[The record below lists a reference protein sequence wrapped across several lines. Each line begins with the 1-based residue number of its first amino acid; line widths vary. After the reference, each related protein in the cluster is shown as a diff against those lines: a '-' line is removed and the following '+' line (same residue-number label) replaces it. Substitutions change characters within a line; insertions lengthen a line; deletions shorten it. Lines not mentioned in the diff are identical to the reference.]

1 LVNLLKII
9 EAGDMVTTSKIADRN
24 MDPFELQNRF
34 SGGGGEEYDDENQ
47 LLNSSSDRKL
57 FKFDDFDPFIQ
68 KLPQREIDLIE
79 MYYKEDKKQK
89 EIAEF
94 FGVTQGAISHRL
106 SRAEKRLDF
115 LKKMPK
121 LTGGDLKYI
130 VQKYFSVFEIDLLN
144 FMIQTTCQ
152 SKTAEL
158 LNKKYKFQGKSM
170 MTQIKVRHKFD
181 RYIDKM
187 KKLKRTHKELGDC
200 YKLAQYIKNNLY
212 MLHEVIL
219 PHFDKGY
226 RHRYI
231 NKIT

>member
-1 LVNLLKII
+1 
-9 EAGDMVTTSKIADRN
+9 MVTTGKIADRN

-34 SGGGGEEYDDENQ
+34 SGEESDDESQ
-47 LLNSSSDRKL
+47 LLSSGNDRKL
-57 FKFDDFDPFIQ
+57 FRFDDFDPFIQ

-121 LTGGDLKYI
+121 LTDDLKCI
-130 VQKYFSVFEIDLLN
+130 VQKYFSVFEIDLIN

-158 LNKKYKFQGKSM
+158 LNKKYKFQGKNM

-187 KKLKRTHKELGDC
+187 KKLKRTHKEIGDC
-200 YKLAQYIKNNLY
+200 YKLAHYIKNNLY
-212 MLHEVIL
+212 MLHEVVL
-219 PHFDKGY
+219 PHFYKGY

-231 NKIT
+231 NKNT